1 MKWVSLIITVL
12 SVLAL
17 GGIYGFSLFIVI
29 TGIIGGLIASFA
41 IAGYLK
47 SVNGDFP
54 GDRYED
60 GDIKY

>member
-29 TGIIGGLIASFA
+29 MGVIGGLIASFT

-54 GDRYED
+54 SDRYED
-60 GDIKY
+60 EVKY